1 MARQLRFISDRS
13 SSLAF
18 EPDILAPQQF
28 LTSYRRRVPVEPEK
42 ALMFA
47 VLAEAVDTYQRF
59 AFSQSPRGRALFR
72 EAQAWFWDEDED
84 CPFSFRSICG
94 VFSLDAA
101 FLRRGLMQWT
111 AKRRHA
117 SSPRKRIRI
126 RLGRSRARKPLAV
139 SLLKSSSRRAER
151 ESLMSI

>member
-13 SSLAF
+13 SLLPF

-72 EAQAWFWDEDED
+72 EAEAWFWDEDED

-101 FLRRGLMQWT
+101 FLRRGLLQWT

-117 SSPRKRIRI
+117 SAPRKRIRI
-126 RLGRSRARKPLAV
+126 RLGRRRSHKV
-139 SLLKSSSRRAER
+139 SVITLPRSVTQAGHATLTGH
-151 ESLMSI
+151 

>member
-117 SSPRKRIRI
+117 STPRKRIRI
-126 RLGRSRARKPLAV
+126 RLGRSRSHKLSASPLSGSTTQAGH
-139 SLLKSSSRRAER
+139 AT
-151 ESLMSI
+151 LMRH

>member
-1 MARQLRFISDRS
+1 MVRQLKFISDT

-28 LTSYRRRVPVEPEK
+28 ITSYRRRVPVEPEK

-59 AFSQSPRGRALFR
+59 AFSPSSRGRALFC

-94 VFSLDAA
+94 VFSLDAT

-117 SSPRKRIRI
+117 SAPRKRIRI
-126 RLGRSRARKPLAV
+126 RLDRSRNHKLSALTPFRNTTQGDQVTL
-139 SLLKSSSRRAER
+139 RQ
-151 ESLMSI
+151 